1 MDKRRAVGAGDAG
14 RRARAASWR
23 EVSSRSPFSL
33 QVDADAVV
41 SRTSTDPVS
50 LYALLLTSSPK
61 ERREPR
67 PVITE
72 GTEGKVKAG
81 SEGLTASWWWLLPL
95 TCAI

>member
-1 MDKRRAVGAGDAG
+1 MDKRRAGGAGEAG
-14 RRARAASWR
+14 RIARAASWR
-23 EVSSRSPFSL
+23 EVSSPSPSSF
-33 QVDADAVV
+33 QVDVDAVV
-41 SRTSTDPVS
+41 SRTSTDPVP
-50 LYALLLTSSPK
+50 LYALLLPNRPK